1 MQGSDRRQMF
11 AKCGRIASTNDITA
25 YLIKIGVGE
34 PAQEFPRLLIDTGV
48 STAIPIEGL
57 I

>member
-1 MQGSDRRQMF
+1 MF